1 MKTKI
6 LRFLECVSFY
16 VTLSWYKIVNNNK
29 AVLMKLKRE
38 VESLPNKIWT
48 DEDFKK
54 VRVDDVTLKE
64 ENRIQ
69 FEIKRKRLVKSVM
82 HIENKIRAYVRS
94 EFGETS
100 NLLKEFGVYGFFPKD
115 FVVNSFN
122 IVENQYW
129 YRGKCN
135 YLYFIDKL
143 LDEIKV
149 KDELKSIGFKGSLR
163 FLLYLLILGVVYA
176 YLFENNVYPLFLE
189 PYLDY
194 ALKKILLFIMIALL
208 SFLIV
213 RFDEIKFIMELF
225 FPVLL
230 AYLSAVFLI

>member
-54 VRVDDVTLKE
+54 VRVDDDTLKE

-69 FEIKRKRLVKSVM
+69 YEIKRKRLVKSVM
-82 HIENKIRAYVRS
+82 HIENKIRAYVRK

-100 NLLKEFGVYGFFPKD
+100 ELLKEFNGYSFFPND

-122 IVENQYW
+122 IIENQYW
-129 YRGKCN
+129 HGGKCHF
-135 YLYFIDKL
+135 LYFIDKL
-143 LDEIKV
+143 IDEMQVRDDLESTGIKG
-149 KDELKSIGFKGSLR
+149 IFR
-163 FLLYLLILGVVYA
+163 FLLYLLIMVFVYI
-176 YLFENNVYPLFLE
+176 YLFANDVYPDFLV
-189 PYLDY
+189 PYLNDIY
-194 ALKKILLFIMIALL
+194 KKILLFIMAIFLFFIIVRYDEKKFLL
-208 SFLIV
+208 SCFLT
-213 RFDEIKFIMELF
+213 
-225 FPVLL
+225 VLL
-230 AYLSAVFLI
+230 LYLSVYFAS